1 MQKLV
6 YKYGIDYGTTNS
18 SIALSIYQN
27 DKIITTLARLED
39 SQPTD
44 IMPSRVLVA
53 DNGQLFVGRSK
64 MNVPVNEIKRI
75 LRAVKMDIEPGSTY
89 SEEPLQASTPT
100 YKIGR
105 RTISAV
111 DVIAAVLQR
120 MREQAEA
127 QFKALDVII
136 SGVVMGVPVNFG
148 EFQKT
153 ILKEALTKAGYYQSF
168 DEAEERTEFVSEP
181 LAVAIDYGEKTVADK
196 NVFVFDFGGGTLDF
210 AIMNLKRNVGMN
222 DHLHPHD
229 VICKDRATIG
239 GEKLT
244 KTFFIN
250 SFCSD
255 KKYGLEVIRKAFGI
269 KEEKLTAEELWDK
282 FQSGECGTN
291 GWDFIQRIDNLKCT
305 LSYKIAENFHFLGE
319 YGVMLPPK
327 TFHRADFED
336 AISTPIPGELCSAF
350 DLVKKAVNDF
360 ISTNNIDVA
369 SDIDTVLTAG
379 GSSLIPCVQNFLY
392 ETFSIPDQ
400 LHQDSG
406 KIEKLTSIVRGL
418 SIVGC
423 RKIDILDDVVDCD
436 FGFFDTRRKCF
447 QPVIECGTKIADTMF
462 NRFTRQGKR
471 IPIRMQDQ
479 TASTLSIDIL
489 QRSKAS
495 GEYKLGTI
503 EITNA
508 DPHSY
513 DIFMTV
519 NKAQGT
525 LTVYLYDKDRK
536 VWLDHEGKISE
547 TECKYELKQK

>member
-18 SIALSIYQN
+18 SIALSIYQ
-27 DKIITTLARLED
+27 DDEIITTLARLED
-39 SQPTD
+39 GQPTD

-53 DNGQLFVGRSK
+53 ANGQLFVGRSK
-64 MNVPVNEIKRI
+64 MNVPVNEVKRI
-75 LRAVKMDIEPGSTY
+75 LRAVKMDIEPESTY
-89 SEEPLQASTPT
+89 SEDSSQASTPT
-100 YKIGR
+100 YKMGR
-105 RTISAV
+105 KTISVV

-127 QFKALDVII
+127 QFKALDVKV

-148 EFQKT
+148 EAQKT
-153 ILKEALTKAGYYQSF
+153 ILMEALTKAGFYKSF
-168 DEAEERTEFVSEP
+168 DEAEKGTEFVSEP
-181 LAVAIDYGEKTVADK
+181 LAVAIEYGEKTISDK

-210 AIMNLKRNVGMN
+210 AVMNLKRNVGMN

-244 KTFFIN
+244 KAFFIN

-255 KKYGLEVIRKAFGI
+255 KKYGLETIRKAFGI
-269 KEEKLTAEELWDK
+269 KDKLTAEALWDK
-282 FQSGECGTN
+282 LQSGECGTN
-291 GWDFIQRIDNLKCT
+291 GWAFVERVDNLKCT
-305 LSYKIAENFHFLGE
+305 LSYKPAADFNFLGE
-319 YGVMLPPK
+319 YGVMLPRMK
-327 TFHRADFED
+327 FHREDFEA
-336 AISTPIPGELCSAF
+336 AISTPIPGESCSAF
-350 DLVKKAVNDF
+350 DLVKNAVNDF
-360 ISTNNIDVA
+360 ISANNIDVA

-392 ETFSIPDQ
+392 EIFPIPDQ
-400 LHQDSG
+400 LHQDAG
-406 KIEKLTSIVRGL
+406 RIEKLTSIVRGL

-447 QPVIECGTKIADTMF
+447 QPVIERGTKIADTMF
-462 NRFTRQGKR
+462 NRFTRQGKK
-471 IPIRMQDQ
+471 ISIRMHDQ
-479 TASTLSIDIL
+479 TASTLAIDII

-519 NKAQGT
+519 SKGQGT

>member
-18 SIALSIYQN
+18 SIALSIYQ
-27 DKIITTLARLED
+27 DDEIITTLARLED
-39 SQPTD
+39 AQPTD

-53 DNGQLFVGRSK
+53 ANSQLYVGRSK
-64 MNVPVNEIKRI
+64 MNVPVNEVKRI
-75 LRAVKMDIEPGSTY
+75 LRAVKMDLEPHSDED
-89 SEEPLQASTPT
+89 SDPASFEAPT
-100 YKIGR
+100 YKMDR
-105 RTISAV
+105 KTILVA
-111 DVIAAVLQR
+111 DVIAAVLKR

-127 QFKALDVII
+127 QFKALDVKV

-148 EFQKT
+148 DAQKK
-153 ILKEALTKAGYYQSF
+153 ILMEALTKAGFYKTYE
-168 DEAEERTEFVSEP
+168 DAEEKTEFVSEP
-181 LAVAIDYGEKTVADK
+181 LAVAIEYGEKTISDK

-210 AIMNLKRNVGMN
+210 ALMNLKRNVGMN

-244 KTFFIN
+244 KAFFIN

-255 KKYGLEVIRKAFGI
+255 KKYGVSGICKAFGI
-269 KEEKLTAEELWDK
+269 KEALLAEQLWDK
-282 FQSGECGTN
+282 LRSGECGTN
-291 GWDFIQRIDNLKCT
+291 GWAFVEKVDNLKCT
-305 LSYKIAENFHFLGE
+305 LSYKPAADFNFLGE
-319 YGVMLPPK
+319 YGVMLPRMK
-327 TFHRADFED
+327 FFREDFES
-336 AISTPIPGELCSAF
+336 AISTPIPGEECSAF
-350 DLVKKAVNDF
+350 ALVKNAVNDF
-360 ISTNNIDVA
+360 ILANNIDVA
-369 SDIDTVLTAG
+369 SDIDVVLTAG

-392 ETFSIPDQ
+392 EIFPIPGQ
-400 LHQDSG
+400 LHQDAG
-406 KIEKLTSIVRGL
+406 RIEKLTSIVRGL

-436 FGFFDTRRKCF
+436 FGFYDTKRKCF
-447 QPVIECGTKIADTMF
+447 QPVIERGTKIADTMF
-462 NRFTRQGKR
+462 NRFTRQGKK
-471 IPIRMQDQ
+471 ISIRMADQ
-479 TASTLSIDIL
+479 SAYTLAIDII

-503 EITNA
+503 EISNA

-519 NKAQGT
+519 SKGQGT

-536 VWLDHEGKISE
+536 VWLDHDGKISE
-547 TECKYELKQK
+547 TECKYELKK